1 MRQVGVCH
9 HTDHKRHSIGDK
21 RGGEGNTRDRAQSVT
36 AGPRQ
41 ASGVRSLH
49 HIRMAPHATL
59 GGQGPDTPH
68 SRWPSE
74 LDRVHKRRPLARCS
88 HLRMVP
94 TQFNILVII
103 SLNNNTEVEFSF

>member
-1 MRQVGVCH
+1 MRLAGVCH

-21 RGGEGNTRDRAQSVT
+21 HGGEDNTRDRAQAVI
-36 AGPRQ
+36 AGPRL
-41 ASGVRSLH
+41 ASAVRSLH

-59 GGQGPDTPH
+59 GGQAPDMPH
-68 SRWPSE
+68 SRWLSE

-88 HLRMVP
+88 HLRRVP

-103 SLNNNTEVEFSF
+103 SVNN